1 MKARIKF
8 RKYGSLRFIGHLDVM
23 RFFQKVMRRAD
34 IPIAFSGGY
43 SPHMIMS
50 FANPL
55 GIGLTSDGEYFDIEL
70 TEAVNSADAVRR
82 MNEACQIEGIEIV
95 SIRRIAEEKKMT
107 GMTILAGADYLTS
120 VRKGAFPEDWKE
132 RFSEFMEQPEIRIV
146 KQTPF
151 PPFTSAFLAIISS
164 PYIYIISSFSL
175 LFHRKTPQPKPER
188 HTSSILNH
196 LKHLLRH
203 RFLFLLLNLH
213 LRFPKLFH
221 PLQFFLSIIESD
233 MRVHIHC
240 DRYIRMPHEVLQR
253 LWIHSRF
260 CHIRAIGV
268 SANMRRNVWYLH
280 PVDVI
285 VSANH
290 MIESVLPVH
299 CYKWHSII
307 IVK

>member
-120 VRKGAFPEDWKE
+120 VRKGAFPE
-132 RFSEFMEQPEIRIV
+132 RTIFRIYG
-146 KQTPF
+146 TAGDPD
-151 PPFTSAFLAIISS
+151 
-164 PYIYIISSFSL
+164 
-175 LFHRKTPQPKPER
+175 RKADETKREG
-188 HTSSILNH
+188 S
-196 LKHLLRH
+196 
-203 RFLFLLLNLH
+203 
-213 LRFPKLFH
+213 
-221 PLQFFLSIIESD
+221 
-233 MRVHIHC
+233 
-240 DRYIRMPHEVLQR
+240 
-253 LWIHSRF
+253 
-260 CHIRAIGV
+260 
-268 SANMRRNVWYLH
+268 
-280 PVDVI
+280 
-285 VSANH
+285 
-290 MIESVLPVH
+290 
-299 CYKWHSII
+299 
-307 IVK
+307 